1 MASPDAQNQL
11 GKLLVDLSNE
21 QAILNEKAILN
32 AHVSEC
38 ALPSALSTLA
48 AAKDELE
55 AEIRSISQGIAE
67 EVDDWITHTKS
78 IQEDVNT
85 SQRLANS
92 IVQQAEA
99 DEQFMEEIKVKELH
113 ISKLRKETSFYQSV
127 LLHLKHI
134 QHIHNGQL
142 KIENL
147 IRDKSLMDS
156 LYMLKGMEIRYLI
169 EYELVLNETEIFE
182 SRQYVFHNQSINVIG
197 ELELKLSNLREILHE
212 ELLRI
217 WATLVYVDKENKSI
231 TIQRTLSSTTPLRF
245 YSRQFFLASQTVSI
259 DENISLE
266 DVISGLEFFGDI
278 PDVIRKFCNDLENL
292 ILEPRTVKKDVALQ
306 SIEVKDHTIFLAPI
320 VNDSIKELF
329 SEIKTLI
336 RFLHQVFPT
345 AAHEAL
351 SNSVM
356 PYLSNRILN
365 LWLEQTVPSSLKVL
379 TEYKK
384 SLDRVLGYI
393 TEIESI
399 GWPGFDSIRDWVE
412 NFSKIWLNKRREI
425 ALEWTRDQILMRVE
439 APFEKEKAEVRLT
452 EENYNINATPTSAT
466 ERQDWDAAWGFEEDI
481 TVDTTKPV
489 FNDVEDLNNKITS
502 FNLSSNEISTGNIE
516 DSDDDVVDAWGWG
529 DEDTQEIKPG
539 KDQGCLEMTGLEGNA
554 TSEIEDTLSFEEY
567 WISGLPK
574 SIRTAVIE
582 IYEDFFD
589 PHNPVFSV
597 ATGLFGIPS
606 QILAMHRAISPSYYV
621 HLTSGNM
628 YRHNDSIWLSE
639 RLKEFIKEWN
649 KGSNITL
656 TSRNISDIDSEIARL
671 ESFGKRGL
679 DYELILQKEK
689 ITTMLA
695 GMQNFFRQD
704 NQDKDHLEKMTST
717 VLLYIR
723 KQASLWKS
731 ILKLS
736 TWAEATG
743 VLINTVATKI
753 IKDIFDLP
761 DIGIEEAERT
771 SAIISKIETLD
782 DLFIYRLDTSGQH
795 EDSNTDVAVVPLTAQ
810 FADKWMKMKFLSEA
824 LQSNLKDVKFLWFE
838 SDLSLYFTAEEVIE
852 LIRLCFVMN
861 TGVRQAI
868 KEIRDNPTPR

>member
-1 MASPDAQNQL
+1 MTSPDARNQL
-11 GKLLVDLSNE
+11 GKLLVDLSNDR
-21 QAILNEKAILN
+21 AILNEKAILN

-55 AEIRSISQGIAE
+55 AEIRSISQGIAG

-99 DEQFMEEIKVKELH
+99 DEQLMEEIKVKELH
-113 ISKLRKETSFYQSV
+113 ISKLRKEASFNQSV

-156 LYMLKGMEIRYLI
+156 LYMLK
-169 EYELVLNETEIFE
+169 EIFE
-182 SRQYVFHNQSINVIG
+182 FRQHALHNQSINVVG
-197 ELELKLSNLREILHE
+197 ELELKLSNLRKILHE

-217 WATLVYVDKENKSI
+217 WATLVYVDKEHKSI
-231 TIQRTLSSTTPLRF
+231 TIQRTLSSTAPLRF
-245 YSRQFFLASQTVSI
+245 YN
-259 DENISLE
+259 ENLSLE
-266 DVISGLEFFGDI
+266 DVISCLEFFGDI
-278 PDVIRKFCNDLENL
+278 PDVIRNFCNDLENL
-292 ILEPRTVKKDVALQ
+292 ILEPRTVKKDLALQ
-306 SIEVKDHTIFLAPI
+306 SIEVKDHTISLGPI

-365 LWLEQTVPSSLKVL
+365 LWLEKTVPSSLKVL

-393 TEIESI
+393 TEIETI

-412 NFSKIWLNKRREI
+412 NFSKIWLNKRRDI

-481 TVDTTKPV
+481 TVDETKPV

-539 KDQGCLEMTGLEGNA
+539 KEQGCLEMTGLEGNA
-554 TSEIEDTLSFEEY
+554 TSEIEDTSSFEEY

-582 IYEDFFD
+582 IYEDFVD
-589 PHNPVFSV
+589 PQNPVFSL
-597 ATGLFGIPS
+597 ATGLLGISS

-621 HLTSGNM
+621 HFTCGNM
-628 YRHNDSIWLSE
+628 YRHNDSIWLAE
-639 RLKEFIKEWN
+639 RLKESIKEWN

-656 TSRNISDIDSEIARL
+656 PSRNISDIDSEIARL

-689 ITTMLA
+689 ITNMLA

-704 NQDKDHLEKMTST
+704 NQEKDHLEKMTSA

-782 DLFIYRLDTSGQH
+782 DLFIYRLDSSGQH
-795 EDSNTDVAVVPLTAQ
+795 EDSNADVAVVPLTAQ